1 MLKRRDSDNLANLE
15 VRREFHY
22 ESGVAAHLGARRLVM
37 ARVPFQREIEDLF
50 ASDKSVVLKLLAGA
64 FVGVLV
70 ALRAVLKDAKGGA
83 STFSTPVKIT
93 IAGVAAIVGMLV
105 VLLLLL
111 RDVVVRR
118 VDQGKPVNPL
128 LRAYFGKGNGCLMVA
143 LWFFT
148 VIFVTFIVTM
158 LTVNL

>member
-1 MLKRRDSDNLANLE
+1 ME
-15 VRREFHY
+15 E
-22 ESGVAAHLGARRLVM
+22 GRLLM
-37 ARVPFQREIEDLF
+37 AKVPFHREIEDLF
-50 ASDKSVVLKLLAGA
+50 ASDKSVILKLLAGA
-64 FVGVLV
+64 FVGALV
-70 ALRAVLKDAKGGA
+70 SLRAVMKDARGGA
-83 STFSTPVKIT
+83 SPFSMPVKVT
-93 IAGVAAIVGMLV
+93 IVVGAAIVGMLV

-118 VDQGKPVNPL
+118 VEQGKAVNPL

-148 VIFVTFIVTM
+148 VIFVTFVVTM